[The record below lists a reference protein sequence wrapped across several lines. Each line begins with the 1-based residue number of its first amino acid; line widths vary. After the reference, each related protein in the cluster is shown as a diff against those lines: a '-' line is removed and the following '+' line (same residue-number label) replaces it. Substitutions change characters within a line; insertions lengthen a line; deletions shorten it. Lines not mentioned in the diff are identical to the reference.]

1 MRFTARLAAALL
13 GSVLLLPVVPA
24 RAADVSLDLEG
35 GYFGLNARDS
45 AKAVFGSGGGL
56 TFGGGLRF
64 YLGKHVFLGAGAR
77 IFKKTG
83 ERVFVAGPGQP
94 VFPLGHPLEVRI
106 LPIEATLGYRFAS
119 GTKLVP
125 YVGVGGG
132 FASYREKSTVGGL
145 EESESLT
152 KASGHVLA
160 GIEYG
165 SGSAR
170 IGVEVRYSRVPNAVG
185 LGGVSAVYGE
195 SDIGGLAI
203 LGRLSFRAPR

>member
-1 MRFTARLAAALL
+1 MRFPARLATALVGSALL
-13 GSVLLLPVVPA
+13 AAAPA
-24 RAADVSLDLEG
+24 RAAEVSLDVSG
-35 GYFGLNARDS
+35 GYFAINSRDS

-64 YLGKHVFLGAGAR
+64 YLGEHVFLGAGVQ
-77 IFKKTG
+77 IFKKKG

-119 GTKLVP
+119 GSKLVP
-125 YVGVGGG
+125 YVGIGGG
-132 FASYREKSTVGGL
+132 FAKYREKSTVGGL

-152 KASGHVLA
+152 KASGLVLA
-160 GIEYG
+160 GLEYG
-165 SGSAR
+165 RGSAR
-170 IGVEVRYSRVPNAVG
+170 IGVEVRYSRVPNAIG

-195 SDIGGLAI
+195 SDIGGLTI
-203 LGRLSFRAPR
+203 LGRLSFRSPR